1 MWFMILKGKVI
12 YQYSVSSYL
21 GEKELNELED
31 SMGNVDRG
39 LSQRRISKLPTY
51 KYGAET
57 KTCCWQIRKK
67 KFIATDTQ

>member
-1 MWFMILKGKVI
+1 MILKGKLI
-12 YQYSVSSYL
+12 YQYSVSLYL

-39 LSQRRISKLPTY
+39 LSQRRILKLPTY